1 MHLLLLELRL
11 RLLVYPLGLQLLHQ
25 LALRPLLGFALRLL
39 LKLHHLLL
47 PVLYWP
53 LLERLLRLLA
63 YLLGL
68 LLYLQLALYQLL

>member
-1 MHLLLLELRL
+1 MCQ
-11 RLLVYPLGLQLLHQ
+11 LGPQLYLQ
-25 LALRPLLGFALRLL
+25 LALLPLLGFALGLL